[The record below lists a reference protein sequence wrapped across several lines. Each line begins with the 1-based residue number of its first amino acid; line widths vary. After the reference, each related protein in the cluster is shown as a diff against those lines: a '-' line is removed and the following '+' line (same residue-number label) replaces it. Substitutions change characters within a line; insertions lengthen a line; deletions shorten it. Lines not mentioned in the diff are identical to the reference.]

1 MGCGASKG
9 DVIVQPEAP
18 KTSEAAVERAEGI
31 AAAFEKAEDVLNA
44 AQAAATVAARKAAK
58 GDLKGAKEA
67 LIDHAVEQRDQALGT
82 FVPTFDEEKKIVK
95 IESVAR
101 GQQAR
106 SELAA
111 MARLADE
118 EQAKRYD
125 VKKLKR
131 EGWAAASPVA
141 IFPGFMSSSLEVK
154 RCDRDKSWVGDRI
167 WCDINKLGAARFIKK
182 DGRLARKQVAEEV
195 ADEIEEM
202 LDSPRACVEELLRD
216 GRAVLQQA
224 AGQSTSRLERL
235 ERLIASGADISDA
248 LQKDEPLRH
257 DVKALLTVQHEQQ
270 AAEKHGVETRDIQQ
284 VRTRHAIPAQFLRN
298 SLTRHLLDSSS
309 TRRAS
314 SGTPLPRAIPA
325 RNSAQFSDAPAHR
338 LRRRNGTELPPKAAQ
353 NKWLAHMVLNDGW
366 KDTDYCS
373 VRAVQAE
380 FGLDAVRSPDERT
393 RRIAAPRSPHLS
405 PPAHHLPDCR
415 CARSQRTWQPSTA
428 RGSSAR

>member
-1 MGCGASKG
+1 MGCGGSKSN
-9 DVIVQPEAP
+9 VIVQPEAP

-235 ERLIASGADISDA
+235 ERLIKARDFGPYADENGELVVCFIHGTDITGGNSGSPVMNADGDLIGLAFDGNWEAMSGDIAFEPQLQRTISVDIRYVMWLLDKYA
-248 LQKDEPLRH
+248 GCTNLIEEMDFVYATDEPA
-257 DVKALLTVQHEQQ
+257 DLLEEPQ
-270 AAEKHGVETRDIQQ
+270 
-284 VRTRHAIPAQFLRN
+284 
-298 SLTRHLLDSSS
+298 
-309 TRRAS
+309 
-314 SGTPLPRAIPA
+314 
-325 RNSAQFSDAPAHR
+325 
-338 LRRRNGTELPPKAAQ
+338 
-353 NKWLAHMVLNDGW
+353 
-366 KDTDYCS
+366 
-373 VRAVQAE
+373 
-380 FGLDAVRSPDERT
+380 
-393 RRIAAPRSPHLS
+393 LS
-405 PPAHHLPDCR
+405 EPE
-415 CARSQRTWQPSTA
+415 
-428 RGSSAR
+428 GGK

>member
-1 MGCGASKG
+1 MGCGASKS
-9 DVIVQPEAP
+9 DVSVQPGAP

-58 GDLKGAKEA
+58 GDLKGAKSA
-67 LIDHAVEQRDQALGT
+67 LIDGATDQMDQALGT

-101 GQQAR
+101 GQKAR

-111 MARLADE
+111 MARRADE

-182 DGRLARKQVAEEV
+182 DGRLARKQVADEV

-270 AAEKHGVETRDIQQ
+270 AAEQHGVETRDIQQ
-284 VRTRHAIPAQFLRN
+284 VRARDAIRAQFLRN
-298 SLTRHLLDSSS
+298 SLTRHLLYSSS

-314 SGTPLPRAIPA
+314 SDGT
-325 RNSAQFSDAPAHR
+325 APSC
-338 LRRRNGTELPPKAAQ
+338 RRRRRRTS
-353 NKWLAHMVLNDGW
+353 GW
-366 KDTDYCS
+366 
-373 VRAVQAE
+373 
-380 FGLDAVRSPDERT
+380 
-393 RRIAAPRSPHLS
+393 
-405 PPAHHLPDCR
+405 
-415 CARSQRTWQPSTA
+415 RTWC
-428 RGSSAR
+428 